1 MYRCIVDGLHMQSS
15 ISRVYRRAGL
25 FKNMSDE
32 IIYLDWRA
40 SGGHTNKMTKL
51 EQINSKLSLYIK
63 LKDAATKKVR
73 LRIWVHVMRYKNIYL
88 Y

>member
-1 MYRCIVDGLHMQSS
+1 MYCCTVDGLDMQSS

-32 IIYLDWRA
+32 IIYLDRRA
-40 SGGHTNKMTKL
+40 AGGHTNEMTKL
-51 EQINSKLSLYIK
+51 EQINSKLSLYIN

-73 LRIWVHVMRYKNIYL
+73 LRIWVHVMYYKNIYL